1 LREEGMKKEGR
12 ERKKQRETEKERGF
26 IIHVKCTR
34 IIKGKALDYIDVFI
48 PHVVTAFV
56 FI

>member
-34 IIKGKALDYIDVFI
+34 II
-48 PHVVTAFV
+48 
-56 FI
+56 